1 MASSRSSYDDRLPKS
16 RTDRTYFPYINKK
29 SSAFLLEALPE
40 RLIKKKIIAIFLE
53 YDSINSLTFPNETDE
68 RGAVLL
74 LRITYSALQ
83 SSPWSPSIPF
93 QSVILIPLLPHSH
106 LLTTFRLSLN

>member
-40 RLIKKKIIAIFLE
+40 ILIKKKRIAIFLE

-68 RGAVLL
+68 RGAV
-74 LRITYSALQ
+74 TA
-83 SSPWSPSIPF
+83 SPSD
-93 QSVILIPLLPHSH
+93 H
-106 LLTTFRLSLN
+106 LLGFTKLPMVAFDTIPISDSYTLTSP